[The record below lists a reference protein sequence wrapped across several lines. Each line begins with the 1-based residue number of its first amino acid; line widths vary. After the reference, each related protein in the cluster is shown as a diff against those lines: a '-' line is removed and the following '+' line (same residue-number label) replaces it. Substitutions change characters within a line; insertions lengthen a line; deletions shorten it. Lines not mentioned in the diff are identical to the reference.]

1 MTDLQPIVNN
11 NNNES
16 KDILVIPNKKYPDRP
31 PIKVVKFFN
40 YFVRSIEID
49 GVDMYFAND
58 LSRQYTFNEHRN
70 NKILITNFLRLDRTK
85 SMISS
90 FEKNL

>member
-40 YFVRSIEID
+40 YFVRSIKLD
-49 GVDMYFAND
+49 GVDMYLAND
-58 LSRQYTFNEHRN
+58 LSNQYSHVENKN
-70 NKILITNFLRLDRTK
+70 NIYIKDFLRLVRTK
-85 SMISS
+85 EIITKMKKI
-90 FEKNL
+90 LC